1 MTESKKDLR
10 KRFLKERNIL
20 SKSSVIDLVQL
31 KSNFLKLIQIAP
43 ILKNSI
49 IGLYYP
55 YRSEFDSTAILN
67 FLDLKNLNINFSL
80 PIVCED
86 TKDLVFRKW
95 ILGDELV
102 ENSFGI
108 KEPKETQKNVFPNI
122 CIVPL
127 VAFDDRGYR
136 IGYGGGYYDRTLPIL
151 KKLNPKFFS
160 IGLAY
165 SFQQYKQIPEEE
177 TDARLDFILT
187 EKKIFII
194 SK

>member
-1 MTESKKDLR
+1 MTESKENLR
-10 KRFLKERNIL
+10 KRFLKERNIF
-20 SKSSVIDLVQL
+20 SRSSVVDLAQL
-31 KSNFLKLIQIAP
+31 KSNFSKLIQIVP

-55 YRSEFDSTAILN
+55 YRSEFDSIVIPN
-67 FLDLKNLNINFSL
+67 FLDFKDLNINFAL
-80 PIVCED
+80 PIICED
-86 TKDLVFRKW
+86 TKDLVFRRW

-102 ENSFGI
+102 ENSLGI
-108 KEPKETQKNVFPNI
+108 KEPKETQKKVFPNI

-165 SFQQYKQIPEEE
+165 SFKQYKQIPEEE

>member
-1 MTESKKDLR
+1 MGVNH
-10 KRFLKERNIL
+10 FY
-20 SKSSVIDLVQL
+20 SVI
-31 KSNFLKLIQIAP
+31 
-43 ILKNSI
+43 
-49 IGLYYP
+49 
-55 YRSEFDSTAILN
+55 
-67 FLDLKNLNINFSL
+67 
-80 PIVCED
+80 
-86 TKDLVFRKW
+86 
-95 ILGDELV
+95 
-102 ENSFGI
+102 
-108 KEPKETQKNVFPNI
+108 KNVFPNI

-177 TDARLDFILT
+177 TDAKLNFILT

>member
-1 MTESKKDLR
+1 MTESKENLR
-10 KRFLKERNIL
+10 KRFLKERNIF
-20 SKSSVIDLVQL
+20 SRSSVVDLAQL
-31 KSNFLKLIQIAP
+31 KSKFSKLIQIVA
-43 ILKNSI
+43 ILENSI

-55 YRSEFDSTAILN
+55 YRSEFDSIVIPN
-67 FLDLKNLNINFSL
+67 FLDFKDLNINFAL
-80 PIVCED
+80 PIICED
-86 TKDLVFRKW
+86 TKDLVFRRW

-102 ENSFGI
+102 ENSLGI
-108 KEPKETQKNVFPNI
+108 KEPKETQKKVFPNI

-165 SFQQYKQIPEEE
+165 SFQQYKQIPEEK
-177 TDARLDFILT
+177 TDARLHFILT